1 MQRRAQ
7 SGLTTVELLAALA
20 VLMVLATAAIP
31 LKRWDEKRRRE
42 TELKISLRVM
52 REAIDQY
59 KKASDEGKIQQKDV
73 DQKGFPQD
81 LDELADG
88 VDVLDPLTGK
98 SKKVHFLQSVPV
110 DPFTGEAEWGKRSY
124 QDDWDGTS
132 WGRENVW
139 DVYSLSPGKA
149 LDGTWYK
156 DW

>member
-1 MQRRAQ
+1 VQRHRS
-7 SGLTTVELLAALA
+7 SGLTTIELLAALG
-20 VLMVLATAAIP
+20 VLLVLVSAAIP

-42 TELKISLRVM
+42 DELRVALGVV
-52 REAIDQY
+52 RQAIDEY
-59 KKASDEGKIQQKDV
+59 KKASDQGKIQQKDV
-73 DQKGFPQD
+73 DQRGFPRD
-81 LDELADG
+81 LDELVDG
-88 VDVLDPLTGK
+88 VDVIDPISGK
-98 SKKVHFLQSVPV
+98 TKKVHFLQSIPV

-139 DVYSLSPGKA
+139 DIYSLSPGKA